1 MKPPQF
7 QPESVPL
14 INTDARWIP
23 INLTQKRKI
32 ERKGAKKEDAKKI
45 RRTEIVPFLWT
56 CFCVFCRI
64 ILISDLW
71 GKSKM
76 PKRKIYSRNQLAEIL
91 RREKERGRVIV
102 TTNGCFDLLHVGHL
116 RYLQAARELGDLLV
130 VGLNSDTSVRV
141 IKGENRPLVP
151 ENERAEMLAGL
162 GCVDYVTIFS
172 ELEPSPL
179 LSQLKPDIHV
189 KGGDYTIEQLPEREV
204 VEAHGGKVIVGLNVP
219 GKSTTDLIQVIRK
232 RYGLDLPT

>member
-1 MKPPQF
+1 
-7 QPESVPL
+7 
-14 INTDARWIP
+14 
-23 INLTQKRKI
+23 
-32 ERKGAKKEDAKKI
+32 
-45 RRTEIVPFLWT
+45 
-56 CFCVFCRI
+56 
-64 ILISDLW
+64 
-71 GKSKM
+71 M

-172 ELEPSPL
+172 ELEPSSL